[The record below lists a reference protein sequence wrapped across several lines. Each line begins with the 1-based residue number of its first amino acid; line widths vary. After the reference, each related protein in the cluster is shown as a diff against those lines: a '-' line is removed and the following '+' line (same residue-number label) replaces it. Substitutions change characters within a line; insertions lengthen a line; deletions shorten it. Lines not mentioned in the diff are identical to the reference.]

1 MDDSDFI
8 SENINLP
15 RRNNKALVQTQAWTP
30 YKNLFSNMAFQQ
42 YQLAANMTED
52 SIRSIHFVQLPLAVE
67 RNYMLQS
74 WHDWVLHLEGYKQF
88 VHELYGSS
96 YSSFF
101 QKIVLD
107 VQTNHLGETNSVA
120 YLDALSN
127 KMRAQLYHFAS
138 RDIPFKAPGEQILR
152 YPQKMSNEE
161 WIEVQSAQWIDLKA
175 HISIQH
181 EMAFTYAQA
190 TFKVHEPKPM
200 GHKPR
205 QGQNDGRLKPVVAAP
220 PKAVAAEGK
229 GQQKKKREA
238 KKRPIVAFEEG
249 ANVNVCVGDLLNH
262 YGATEQ
268 ISCKL
273 PCRYTHYDALP
284 AKTLKSSVIKRC
296 LQVAEVLKL
305 SNDTKTFLKNSI
317 LKDKKFQ

>member
-8 SENINLP
+8 SVNINLP

-88 VHELYGSS
+88 VHELYGPS

-101 QKIVLD
+101 QTVVLD
-107 VQTNHLGETNSVA
+107 VQTNHLGETISVG
-120 YLDALSN
+120 YLDVLSN

-138 RDIPFKAPGEQILR
+138 RFIPFKAPGEKILR
-152 YPQKMSNEE
+152 YPQKMSKDE
-161 WIEVQSAQWIDLKA
+161 WIEVMSAQWTDLKA
-175 HISIQH
+175 HVSIQH
-181 EMAFTYAQA
+181 EMAFNYAQA

-200 GHKPR
+200 GHKLR
-205 QGQNDGRLKPVVAAP
+205 QGQNDGRPKPVVAAQ
-220 PKAVAAEGK
+220 PKAAAAEGK
-229 GQQKKKREA
+229 GQ
-238 KKRPIVAFEEG
+238 
-249 ANVNVCVGDLLNH
+249 
-262 YGATEQ
+262 
-268 ISCKL
+268 
-273 PCRYTHYDALP
+273 
-284 AKTLKSSVIKRC
+284 
-296 LQVAEVLKL
+296 
-305 SNDTKTFLKNSI
+305 
-317 LKDKKFQ
+317 

>member
-1 MDDSDFI
+1 M
-8 SENINLP
+8 
-15 RRNNKALVQTQAWTP
+15 
-30 YKNLFSNMAFQQ
+30 
-42 YQLAANMTED
+42 
-52 SIRSIHFVQLPLAVE
+52 
-67 RNYMLQS
+67 
-74 WHDWVLHLEGYKQF
+74 
-88 VHELYGSS
+88 
-96 YSSFF
+96 
-101 QKIVLD
+101 
-107 VQTNHLGETNSVA
+107 A

-175 HISIQH
+175 HIQH

-305 SNDTKTFLKNSI
+305 SNDTKTFLRNSI